1 MILLRLNGLAYFCV
15 CVFITYI
22 FNDSNG
28 GCVVK
33 DISPILVKE
42 SHFNS
47 RRRKATVG
55 KTTAKWSTETGIL
68 TGEEYLTSI
77 IESSASSESKV
88 RGRETEK
95 QRPIRR
101 PNQKRKRTVSESSTT
116 SSESTSS
123 VSYEAPVSKEEKSES
138 EQKVGTRYRYR
149 IVL

>member
-1 MILLRLNGLAYFCV
+1 MLRLNGLAYFCV

-47 RRRKATVG
+47 RRRKTTVG

-101 PNQKRKRTVSESSTT
+101 PNQKRKRTVSESSIT